1 MGRRIFYAR
10 RTMNGGKCCS
20 FSRRGMNMN
29 AKAKQNIRGQSKAE
43 EEEVA
48 ERSQQAMGGA
58 MVTSTRNV
66 PSNKEV
72 EKQKAK
78 MDNMIQKLQR
88 VNVVKKKNISFD
100 I

>member
-29 AKAKQNIRGQSKAE
+29 ATAKQNLRGQSKAE
-43 EEEVA
+43 ED
-48 ERSQQAMGGA
+48 SPQQAMGGA